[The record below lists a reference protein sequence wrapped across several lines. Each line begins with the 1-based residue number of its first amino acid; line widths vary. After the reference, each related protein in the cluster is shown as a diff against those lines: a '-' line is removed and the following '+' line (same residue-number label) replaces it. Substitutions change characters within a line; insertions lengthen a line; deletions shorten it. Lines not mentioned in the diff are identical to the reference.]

1 MNASV
6 QEQRTET
13 IFSNGAVSCP
23 GKGFIKTLQVFC
35 PWAESDDEFHRGLI
49 FTCGWDGKSYMS
61 PLSTCRVTQAEG
73 LFCLGL
79 SVTKN

>member
-23 GKGFIKTLQVFC
+23 SKGFIKTLQVFC

-61 PLSTCRVTQAEG
+61 PLAPAESPR
-73 LFCLGL
+73 LRAFFVL
-79 SVTKN
+79 VYQ